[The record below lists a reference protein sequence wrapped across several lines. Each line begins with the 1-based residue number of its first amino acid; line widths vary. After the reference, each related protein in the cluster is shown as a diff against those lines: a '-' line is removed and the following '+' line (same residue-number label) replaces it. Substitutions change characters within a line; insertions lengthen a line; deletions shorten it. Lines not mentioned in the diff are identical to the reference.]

1 MTGQAGWEFT
11 KVKTTGSSDDE
22 SSKAKR
28 LTQEKPG
35 RSRVLIVSDIP
46 PVVDKIRTVISE
58 LDKIP
63 HQVII
68 ETRLMEVS
76 RDKLRDLGIDW
87 ATGKTGAETKV
98 IQPTPTSKKAGNVTT
113 DLGSHEL
120 QSLVKPAVFNP
131 LSAISGIQPYDA
143 GLEILFQKL
152 TGSQFEVIVHAL
164 EEDVK
169 TNTLSAPRIMALSG
183 QEATILVGTKYPILM
198 QETTGAGGASPV
210 TTVTLDYYQD
220 IGIQLNV
227 VPQVGADNSINMIVH
242 PAVSSY
248 TNTLGTN
255 QYPIIDI
262 REAETRVFM
271 RDGETVV
278 IGGLLKDMKSKGVTG
293 VPFAKD
299 LPLIGPLFRR
309 DTYDN
314 QKIDLLVFIS
324 AYVVKENQFPPAE
337 IAKLEKRL
345 ERGPA
350 LIDDKKKKKTKKKA
364 VDNGYMDTD

>member
-1 MTGQAGWEFT
+1 
-11 KVKTTGSSDDE
+11 
-22 SSKAKR
+22 
-28 LTQEKPG
+28 
-35 RSRVLIVSDIP
+35 
-46 PVVDKIRTVISE
+46 
-58 LDKIP
+58 
-63 HQVII
+63 
-68 ETRLMEVS
+68 
-76 RDKLRDLGIDW
+76 
-87 ATGKTGAETKV
+87 
-98 IQPTPTSKKAGNVTT
+98 
-113 DLGSHEL
+113 
-120 QSLVKPAVFNP
+120 
-131 LSAISGIQPYDA
+131 
-143 GLEILFQKL
+143 
-152 TGSQFEVIVHAL
+152 
-164 EEDVK
+164 
-169 TNTLSAPRIMALSG
+169 
-183 QEATILVGTKYPILM
+183 M